1 MLLSK
6 NINHMKKIF
15 YFLIALVTTS
25 YILRYIFN
33 PLDLVAQAS
42 SGLYPTITMPSYA
55 TPLFMLISI
64 GTVVSMIMYIEK

>member
-15 YFLIALVTTS
+15 YFLVALVTTS

-42 SGLYPTITMPSYA
+42 SGFYPSITLPTYA
-55 TPLFMLISI
+55 TPMFIFISV
-64 GTVVSMIMYIEK
+64 GTVVSMVMYIEK